1 MERSQDHPDVSYP
14 VTRRRRENS
23 LEMQFHWKMIGL
35 KKNWV
40 SLVTSEFLCQ
50 IILYKFVYRVQIKK
64 EQIIGTKIRNIC
76 RKNFT

>member
-35 KKNWV
+35 ENNWSRWSPV
-40 SLVTSEFLCQ
+40 NS
-50 IILYKFVYRVQIKK
+50 YAK
-64 EQIIGTKIRNIC
+64 
-76 RKNFT
+76 